1 MRYTTVYQ
9 VEFKDEI
16 LGYADYKYFT
26 QKFFDDPKYI
36 KNYVINVLKPPKGT
50 VISMYKDI
58 STWTIKNVA
67 TDSVM
72 YTLERV
78 DEFDALT
85 KYGGGDSHVFS

>member
-16 LGYADYKYFT
+16 LGYADYEYCT
-26 QKFFDDPKYI
+26 QKFFDDPKCI
-36 KNYVINVLKPPKGT
+36 AGYVVNVLKPPKGT
-50 VISMYKDI
+50 VVSMHKDMG
-58 STWTIKNVA
+58 TWIIKNVA